1 MVSMPK
7 RATRCPPDEVQAGL
21 KDAMR
26 AFPQGVTVV
35 TTQAEDGPKGITVS
49 SFTSVSL
56 NPPLVLV
63 SLARGSDVH
72 DFFLRAKSFAVNFLG
87 DDQRSVSDLFAGRTP
102 MKDRFDGVR
111 FHRGLTDSPI
121 IDGARAA
128 IECDAWHVYD
138 GGDHSIILGKVV
150 KAFAISSGK
159 PLVYYAQRYTTT
171 EWPEQPSQPS
181 DIGP

>member
-1 MVSMPK
+1 MPK
-7 RATRCPPDEVQAGL
+7 RATGCPPDEVQAGL
-21 KDAMR
+21 KEAMR

-35 TTQAEDGPKGITVS
+35 TTQGEDGPRGVTVS

-63 SLARGSDVH
+63 SLAQGSDVH
-72 DFFLRAKSFAVNFLG
+72 DIFLRAKSFAVNFLG
-87 DDQRSVSDLFAGRTP
+87 DDQKPVSDLFASRTP

-111 FHRGLTDSPI
+111 FHKGLTGSPI

-128 IECDAWHVYD
+128 IECDTWRLYD

-150 KAFAISSGK
+150 KASVISSGK
-159 PLVYYAQRYTTT
+159 PLVYYAQHYTTT
-171 EWPEQPSQPS
+171 EWPEKPSQPS
-181 DIGP
+181 DIGQ